1 MFKSAFSHF
10 FISPLS
16 DIYASVKKTLFF
28 IFQLLYTGLTLRDFK
43 DRSNEENLDESSR
56 VFHFLIFVLIGNI
69 AYNEIFRGHDSNLWH
84 DIKSQSLFTL
94 GYFMLFIIVY
104 FFGELFNKIFRSN
117 FLDTLV
123 TRLYNFYV
131 LIMLAVLQ
139 FSDTIN
145 PVLKLKVKDSLLAE
159 NAVLVWMLMIPHLL
173 FVFIKL
179 FKAGIFTKRHA
190 FFIIILT
197 ALFFIILILFSQLT
211 DYTIRSKT

>member
-1 MFKSAFSHF
+1 MLKSAFLHF
-10 FISPLS
+10 FIDPLS
-16 DIYASVKKTLFF
+16 EIYGSIKKSIIF
-28 IFQLLYTGLTLRDFK
+28 IFHILYNGLLFK
-43 DRSNEENLDESSR
+43 NFENRTDEEDLEESSR

-84 DIKSQSLFTL
+84 EIKSQSLFTL
-94 GYFMLFIIVY
+94 GYFVLFIIVY

-145 PVLKLKVKDSLLAE
+145 PALKENVKNQVISE
-159 NAVLVWMLMIPHLL
+159 NAALVWMLLIPHLL
-173 FVFIKL
+173 FVFVKL

-190 FFIIILT
+190 FFILFFGSLFLIILV
-197 ALFFIILILFSQLT
+197 LFSDLI
-211 DYTIRSKT
+211 DSLIR